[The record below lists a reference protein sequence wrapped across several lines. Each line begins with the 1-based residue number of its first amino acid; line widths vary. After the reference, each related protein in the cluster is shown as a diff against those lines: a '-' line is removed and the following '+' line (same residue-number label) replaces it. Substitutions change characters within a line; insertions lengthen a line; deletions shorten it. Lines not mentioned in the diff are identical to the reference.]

1 LTSSGKDAQTFKG
14 RLVIA
19 ANGVTVSNLN
29 LVNAAGILGYYD
41 GNTYNTTVEKVNG
54 VEVGSKI
61 LKFPAY
67 TLMNSANGE
76 YMAYDGNS
84 KYVTG
89 EASKKI
95 GYTDAAD
102 ADYFALKMVGNH
114 QRCSR

>member
-1 LTSSGKDAQTFKG
+1 M
-14 RLVIA
+14 IA

-102 ADYFALKMVGNH
+102 AEYFALKMVGNH